1 MPLKSFPNLGLSHTH
16 CNSHNFLIDQIRE
29 IAHWPLHCGPKR
41 LKKIYRQVIVLSKA
55 EGKMI

>member
-16 CNSHNFLIDQIRE
+16 FLIDQIRE
-29 IAHWPLHCGPKR
+29 IANWPLHCGPKR